1 MVGNMGTE
9 GHHAAEVQRNS
20 RYPADLVAL
29 ADRVV
34 GIERLRSPDTHAE
47 LFSRIAAEGLEMV
60 IERRIKD
67 RSWPGGHY
75 SRQQAKQLK
84 DELSAGLQAY
94 RETSG

>member
-1 MVGNMGTE
+1 MGAE
-9 GHHAAEVQRNS
+9 GRHRGEVQRNS
-20 RYPADLVAL
+20 HYPADLIAL

-47 LFSRIAAEGLEMV
+47 VFSRIAAEGLEMV

-75 SRQQAKQLK
+75 SREQAKQLK
-84 DELSAGLQAY
+84 DELRAGLQAY